1 MKIYINGKQ
10 LDTYAKSVSVKK
22 TNNLWKFGKA
32 EFERTQ
38 TISVPATNNNKALL
52 DFADEFRTQS
62 SVARGYVDC
71 LTELDGVVKP
81 ARLYVSGYKGGEFSC
96 ILTFGKEL
104 EILDKKL
111 SEFIDKEMF
120 VLIGS
125 AGYEIIRAYD
135 KDGVA
140 QENAFI
146 SSSLIMNLIKN
157 SVTDV
162 INFSDFN
169 AGYAGLLTE
178 YGAHDMDKIGVDYY
192 NSITRLNYGG
202 ISTSESSA
210 KLAYETR
217 INGILTNYKKTTA
230 VPYIMEQRGYVRTG
244 QIISNGYAR
253 FEYFQVPA
261 DIDLVF
267 GAGCEEYS
275 VIFLDRQYLD
285 LGNGGLFY
293 HLIRQQFGKYIDFT
307 HGYNNYTYTDGDLSN
322 AKIRVPAYTPFIVC
336 DASDYYWNT
345 QDDDYT
351 YTGGLYSKN
360 INTSFNLT
368 ARLPTINISVMP
380 DITLYQFL
388 QMICAANGVL
398 MYFDGTKYRT
408 TNLGNIYNTVFDTK
422 IISAG
427 SFDLSDKAFGFARN
441 NVIKYKEGDVSIS
454 YKIDNLH
461 ISEEKTIF
469 EIPFGSGETYK
480 DSVKATEKF
489 PLYVDVRY
497 GETAD
502 VLPLTKNAYFEAILA
517 NTRQVKIK
525 FRMSYLDFDDVA
537 ELDCFRYKGAL
548 LQWVDLT
555 WSDGWCTATLQ
566 TV

>member
-1 MKIYINGKQ
+1 MKIYIDGKQ

-62 SVARGYVDC
+62 AVARGYVEC
-71 LTELDGVVKP
+71 MTELDGVVKP

-111 SEFIDKEMF
+111 SELIDKERF
-120 VLIGS
+120 LLIGS
-125 AGYEIIRAYD
+125 GGYEIIRAYN

-157 SVTDV
+157 SVTDI

-169 AGYAGLLTE
+169 AGHAGIITE
-178 YGAHDMDKIGVDYY
+178 YGAHDLDRIGVDYY

-202 ISTSESSA
+202 ISTSESSS
-210 KLAYETR
+210 KLAYETS
-217 INGILTNYKKTTA
+217 INGILANYKKTTS
-230 VPYIMEQRGYVRTG
+230 VPYIMEQTGYVRNG

-267 GAGCEEYS
+267 GAGCKEYS
-275 VIFLDRQYLD
+275 VIFLNEQYLD
-285 LGNGGLFY
+285 LGNGGMFST
-293 HLIRQQFGKYIDFT
+293 LIVKQFGKYIDFT

-322 AKIRVPAYTPFIVC
+322 TKIRVPAYTAFIVC
-336 DASDYYWNT
+336 NSSDYYWNT
-345 QDDDYT
+345 PDDDYT
-351 YTGGLYSKN
+351 YTGGLYSIR
-360 INTSFNLT
+360 INTSFNFT
-368 ARLPTINISVMP
+368 ARLPTISISVMP

-388 QMICAANGVL
+388 QIICAINGVF

-408 TNLGNIYNTVFDTK
+408 TNLKNIYNAVFDTK
-422 IISAG
+422 IISEG
-427 SFDLSDKAFGFARN
+427 SFDLSDKAFGFSRN
-441 NVIKYKEGDVSIS
+441 NVVKYKEGDVSIS
-454 YKIDNLH
+454 YKIYNLH

-469 EIPFGSGETYK
+469 EIPFGSGEAYK
-480 DSVKATEKF
+480 DSVRATEKF
-489 PLYVDVRY
+489 PLYVDVKY

-502 VLPLTKNAYFEAILA
+502 VLHLTKNDNLNAILS
-517 NTRQVKIK
+517 NTRQVKIR
-525 FRMSYLDFDDVA
+525 FRMPYIDFDDVS